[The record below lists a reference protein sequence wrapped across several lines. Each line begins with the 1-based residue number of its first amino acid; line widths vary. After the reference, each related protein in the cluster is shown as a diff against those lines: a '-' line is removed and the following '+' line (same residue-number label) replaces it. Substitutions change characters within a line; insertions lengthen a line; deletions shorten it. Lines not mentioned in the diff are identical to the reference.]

1 LHLRHH
7 IILLYSG
14 IPVTGI
20 GGNQLCCAMSP
31 ESAAQNS
38 TPGPIARFATPC
50 RVWAVGAI
58 RGEVEKLQA
67 LHDQLEPALRAGD
80 KLVYLGNIIG
90 RGERVRETVDE
101 VLRFRRVFLSI
112 PGNCIGDYAILRG
125 RQEEMLHKLLELQ
138 FAVNP
143 RDVLRWM
150 IDQGAGP
157 TIAAYGGTARDGEVA
172 AAQGAVAVTR
182 WTQSLRAGLNAAPGH
197 REFLSS
203 LKHAA
208 YSADGALVFVQ
219 AGLDPARPLDAQGD
233 GLWWNTAGFETM
245 TAPFFG
251 TERVIR
257 GLDPEHRGVVD
268 TDFTLSIDGG
278 CGFDGTLWAVAITP
292 GEAQVDSLSA

>member
-1 LHLRHH
+1 MN
-7 IILLYSG
+7 SET
-14 IPVTGI
+14 P
-20 GGNQLCCAMSP
+20 A
-31 ESAAQNS
+31 SAKGLS
-38 TPGPIARFATPC
+38 PIARFSTPC
-50 RVWAVGAI
+50 RVWSIGAI
-58 RGEVEKLQA
+58 RGEAAKLRA
-67 LHDQLEPALRAGD
+67 LHDLIAPELRPGD

-90 RGERVRETVDE
+90 RGAAVRETVDE
-101 VLRFRRVFLSI
+101 VLRFRRGFLSI

-150 IDQGAGP
+150 VDQGAGP
-157 TIAAYGGTARDGEVA
+157 TIDAYGGNPRDGEVA

-208 YSADGALVFVQ
+208 YTTDGALVFVH
-219 AGLDPARPLDAQGD
+219 AGIDPERPLDAQGD
-233 GLWWNTAGFETM
+233 ALWWNTGGFESM

-251 TERVIR
+251 TERVVR
-257 GLDPEHRGVVD
+257 GLDPEHRG
-268 TDFTLSIDGG
+268 TIETAFTLSLDGG
-278 CGFDGTLWAVAITP
+278 CGFGGDLIAAAVTP
-292 GEAQVDSLSA
+292 GEARIDTLSV

>member
-1 LHLRHH
+1 MT
-7 IILLYSG
+7 SQT
-14 IPVTGI
+14 P
-20 GGNQLCCAMSP
+20 P
-31 ESAAQNS
+31 ENS
-38 TPGPIARFATPC
+38 KPGPIARFSTPC

-58 RGEVEKLQA
+58 RGEAAKLRA
-67 LHDQLEPALRAGD
+67 LHERLEPQLRPGD
-80 KLVYLGNIIG
+80 KLVYLGNVIG
-90 RGERVRETVDE
+90 RGDAVRETVDE
-101 VLRFRRVFLSI
+101 VLRFRREFLTI

-150 IDQGAGP
+150 VDQGAGP
-157 TIAAYGGTARDGEVA
+157 TIAAYGGNARDGEVA
-172 AAQGAVAVTR
+172 ASQGAVAVTR

-208 YSADGALVFVQ
+208 YTADGALVFVH

-233 GLWWNTAGFETM
+233 GLWWNTSGFEAM
-245 TAPFFG
+245 ASSFFG

-257 GLDPEHRGVVD
+257 GLDPAHRGVVE
-268 TDFTLSIDGG
+268 TDYTLSIDGG
-278 CGFDGTLWAVAITP
+278 CGFGGALWAVAITP
-292 GEAQVDSLSA
+292 GEKRIDSLSA